1 MLHVF
6 SQTGVILQS
15 FDLSDL
21 SLDNTD
27 LESVSVRSAL
37 GVSLSVDLL
46 SLEELSKIATWV
58 LHESKLDNLFSNL
71 LSLLDRLDAT

>member
-1 MLHVF
+1 MF

-71 LSLLDRLDAT
+71 LSLLDRLDAS

>member
-46 SLEELSKIATWV
+46 SLEELSKIAIWV
-58 LHESKLDNLFSNL
+58 LHESILDNLFSNL
-71 LSLLDRLDAT
+71 LSLLDRLDAS

>member
-1 MLHVF
+1 VLHVF

>member
-1 MLHVF
+1 VS
-6 SQTGVILQS
+6 SQPGVIPQS

-37 GVSLSVDLL
+37 GISLSVDLL
-46 SLEELSKIATWV
+46 SLDELSKIATWV

-71 LSLLDRLDAT
+71 LSLLGRLDAS